1 MAIHVII
8 AANGPSVGPIE
19 RLQSSIPAGLEA
31 GGQQAAGCR
40 PGRLLG
46 WLAGICWPES

>member
-19 RLQSSIPAGLEA
+19 RLQSSIPEGFDA
-31 GGQQAAGCR
+31 AAG
-40 PGRLLG
+40 RLG
-46 WLAGICWPES
+46 GVGC